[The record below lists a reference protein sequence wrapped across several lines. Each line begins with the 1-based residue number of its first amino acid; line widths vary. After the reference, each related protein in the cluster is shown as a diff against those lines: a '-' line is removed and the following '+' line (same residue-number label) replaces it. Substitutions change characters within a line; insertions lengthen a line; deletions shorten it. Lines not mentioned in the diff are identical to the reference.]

1 VEFRKSVGLPIEE
14 LSFGVQEIDRLAGI
28 GNGLQNSG
36 NLPACRFR
44 NWVHEFRGFAGLP
57 VEELGSSSKFSRVR
71 KDFKKF

>member
-1 VEFRKSVGLPIEE
+1 MGFRKLTGLPEEE
-14 LSFGVQEIDRLAGI
+14 LGFGVQGIDRLAGI

-44 NWVHEFRGFAGLP
+44 NWVHEFREFAGLP

-71 KDFKKF
+71 KDFKIF